1 MSYAKQRRTAFE
13 TGKGKK
19 GKLAWRLAKNRKSR
33 TSPGGGIKSSPFNK
47 PTKADISW
55 LAGQESRAYKAMRKQ
70 RKADAKEFAFKTKPK
85 VKKNRSTVAKQGG
98 KVYRRA
104 GGAVRGWGQ
113 AQRGY

>member
-55 LAGQESRAYKAMRKQ
+55 LAGQESRAYKAM
-70 RKADAKEFAFKTKPK
+70 KTKK
-85 VKKNRSTVAKQGG
+85 G
-98 KVYRRA
+98 
-104 GGAVRGWGQ
+104 
-113 AQRGY
+113 